1 MRNALR
7 AVVAAL
13 ALLAATAAGAHA
25 AAVPVHSLTGAFG
38 ATNSSVI
45 KAADGVRFGLY
56 ADAGRTGGSLVYGG
70 ANGLT
75 LGQITGLGYTY
86 NYNTSNDVPV
96 AAPYLRV
103 FLDGDGDGTE
113 DSDVIFDPTVCGSTA
128 PPENTDVA
136 VDVTAQ
142 QVRFDDDPGADCANT
157 QASFA
162 AVRAANAGAVVT
174 GIYIS
179 QGFSAGADAS
189 AIVRNLTVNS
199 DTFAFDVPPAA
210 GQNLTNIV
218 RIPVLVPTARP
229 VGQAVRGEAASSCR
243 GDELRR
249 IRAPRRSGARFVR
262 VNATLRGRPLKTDGR
277 TVTVDL
283 RERREGNYNVR
294 LIIRYRT
301 KAGRVHRVVTRRNLS
316 VACS

>member
-1 MRNALR
+1 MRDTLR
-7 AVVAAL
+7 AVVVTL
-13 ALLAATAAGAHA
+13 ALLGATATGAHA
-25 AAVPVHSLTGAFG
+25 ATVPVHSLTGAFG
-38 ATNSSVI
+38 VTNSSVI

-56 ADAGRTGGSLVYGG
+56 ADAGRTGGSLFFAGT
-70 ANGLT
+70 NGLT
-75 LGQITGLGYTY
+75 LGQLAGLGYTY

-103 FLDGDGDGTE
+103 FLDADADGTE
-113 DSDVIFDPTVCGSTA
+113 DSDVIFDPTICGSAA

-142 QVRFDDDPGADCANT
+142 QVRFNDDPGADCPNT
-157 QASFA
+157 QNAFA
-162 AVRAANAGAVVT
+162 AVRAAIAGAVVT
-174 GIYIS
+174 GIFIT

-189 AIVRNLTVNS
+189 AIVRNLTVNG

-210 GQNLTNIV
+210 GESVTNVV
-218 RIPVLVPTARP
+218 RVPVLVPTARP
-229 VGQAVRGEAASSCR
+229 LGQAVRGEAASSCR

-249 IRAPRRSGARFVR
+249 IRAPRRSGARFLR
-262 VNATLRGRPLKTDGR
+262 VNATLRGHPLKTNGR

-294 LIIRYRT
+294 LIVRYRT